1 MDTTNGAFKNVGIGY
16 FDQDEASFPVVWKRY
31 FFQSD
36 TIFGIFIQIWGGVL
50 VPARMMMMMMMM
62 MMLTIFHL

>member
-36 TIFGIFIQIWGGVL
+36 TILVYLYSNLRGIL
-50 VPARMMMMMMMM
+50 VTARMTMTMAM
-62 MMLTIFHL
+62 TTKG